1 MALLLARRGR
11 SRYEGCMTMSRAIS
25 NAHGPLEE
33 VMLPS
38 PPTHTGPG
46 LRTLLNELLAA
57 TQELHFSST
66 LLKDLPSL
74 SSQELQD
81 LNAFLIRD
89 ERVRD
94 HFAACVAIEALH
106 RAEHGG
112 ARVPS
117 LLNSVSW
124 SLPPELSKRFLRD
137 AVSSYLLC
145 LDGPCIAMCRGA
157 VEVLVE
163 SLWDAPAEEMPNLG
177 RAIRDLRNGHTISN
191 PQARDMWFINDQ
203 AKEVLHDE
211 PAPEPLDA
219 ASCLIRLATLLA
231 DLYPEGSGGA
241 V

>member
-94 HFAACVAIEALH
+94 HCAAC
-106 RAEHGG
+106 GG
-112 ARVPS
+112 V
-117 LLNSVSW
+117 
-124 SLPPELSKRFLRD
+124 
-137 AVSSYLLC
+137 
-145 LDGPCIAMCRGA
+145 G
-157 VEVLVE
+157 
-163 SLWDAPAEEMPNLG
+163 
-177 RAIRDLRNGHTISN
+177 DLFS
-191 PQARDMWFINDQ
+191 PQAILARIR
-203 AKEVLHDE
+203 HD
-211 PAPEPLDA
+211 PAGA
-219 ASCLIRLATLLA
+219 GGGRHTLVCAQSIL
-231 DLYPEGSGGA
+231 
-241 V
+241 